1 MRTERGKGNAGRKL
15 VWGTLAGLFLAG
27 LVSLALGIRTNE
39 VELGRDSVY
48 DGTVKIAR
56 NEGGALV
63 FQDNELTSPVKLS
76 ALGGSA
82 TQHGTLTGLSADDH
96 PQYLNSARHLSGHHA
111 AYNAALPVPPDIH
124 GNATLGAH
132 VSDSD
137 IHLNRTENI
146 EITGGWRFYGGLLV
160 NGQVTLP
167 AMNSAGFVKNG
178 ADGLLSG
185 GNTVHLDSPD
195 VTGVLPA
202 SHVATD
208 LTVSSSGLV
217 DAGAVKSG
225 TLSNDRFSAFSDL
238 WSENKVGSS
247 DEQVARGNHVHNQF
261 PADYVDKLLETSQ
274 TMQGAL
280 VLPSL
285 NVGEATNA
293 GDGEIKIQHAQNAP
307 RVTTVYMAPQNQTQG
322 PHLVSEVFPSDYW
335 YDRDNIL
342 HDDDADAATYTTGA
356 WPRQHL
362 YVYDAGFTNLDA
374 VTFTGIEVTFRAK
387 SDRAGD
393 ANALFVNCVHGSQKL
408 GNAKEQ
414 IVGTSFATH
423 TLGGSSDLWGMTEW
437 EAQTYIPVNPSFGL
451 ELDSSLYDS
460 GDKVWVDWIKIK
472 IYYTQNSAARVWSA
486 GCRTADGD
494 YAIGQD
500 GDLST
505 SLSMRLS
512 RTTRLPQFPS
522 MTTAGVLKNDASGNV
537 TGGNYIHQLA
547 ASDGTPNPALS
558 VDATGQV
565 GIGTASPG
573 RTLDVNGTIR
583 GNSTLT
589 FGSTPGVLSYV
600 NTGSGNTLDPADDIL
615 SLYDGAASTK
625 YLKIWY
631 GGTNYLQFSGPNGA
645 DTNARSCLYVLHG
658 SAYFSFGDTTGGFGI
673 ANTNPSEK
681 LDVTGNIKFSGSLKQ
696 GSAVRIDTD
705 GDATVSSVTLAS
717 AGLIKQGSTTR
728 LDGSGNA
735 TLGNITSGSYN
746 VPRGRGIGTTLPSTD
761 LRDWD
766 MFFRSDI
773 ETLYIYVSGSWRAA
787 ASLP

>member
-76 ALGGSA
+76 ALGGNA

-132 VSDSD
+132 VSDPD

-167 AMNSAGFVKNG
+167 AMTSTGFVKNG

-208 LTVSSSGLV
+208 LTVSSAGLV

-238 WSENKVGSS
+238 WSENKVGST
-247 DEQVARGNHVHNQF
+247 DEQVARGNHVHNQY
-261 PADYVDKLLETSQ
+261 PTDYVDKWLVTSQ

-307 RVTTVYMAPQNQTQG
+307 RITTVYMAPQNQTQG
-322 PHLVSEVFPSDYW
+322 PHLVSVVFPSDHW

-342 HDDDADAATYTTGA
+342 HDDDADAATYTIGA

-362 YVYDAGFTNLDA
+362 YVYDAGFTNLEG
-374 VTFTGIEVTFRAK
+374 VTFTGVEVTFRAK
-387 SDRAGD
+387 TDRSGD
-393 ANALFVNCVHGSQKL
+393 VDGLFVNCVHGSQKL

-414 IVGTSFATH
+414 TLGTSFSTH

-451 ELDSSLYDS
+451 ELDSSLYAS

-472 IYYTQNSAARVWSA
+472 VYYTASTGAQAWVMGTRTTEGDFAISQNNDLTTDIAFRLLRTTKLPVFPAMSSA
-486 GCRTADGD
+486 G
-494 YAIGQD
+494 
-500 GDLST
+500 
-505 SLSMRLS
+505 
-512 RTTRLPQFPS
+512 F
-522 MTTAGVLKNDASGNV
+522 LKNDASGNV
-537 TGGNYIHQLA
+537 TGGNNAALADGSVLTTQHYHSALA
-547 ASDGTPNPALS
+547 ASDGSPNPAIS
-558 VDATGQV
+558 ANAAGAVTTV
-565 GIGTASPG
+565 G
-573 RTLDVNGTIR
+573 DF
-583 GNSTLT
+583 T
-589 FGSTPGVLSYV
+589 FGSTAS
-600 NTGSGNTLDPADDIL
+600 TLGYGPSAYGASLNAANDAL
-615 SLYDGAASTK
+615 NLYDGGNTGQA
-625 YLKIWY
+625 LLLWY
-631 GGTNYLQFSGPNGA
+631 GGANYLKLLGPNGGVA
-645 DTNARSCLYVLHG
+645 SSVSTIGPAIGHLNIAACVTPGNVGIYTANPTSKLHVTGDIKASTDITATGDAYCTSLTLG
-658 SAYFSFGDTTGGFGI
+658 SAG
-673 ANTNPSEK
+673 K
-681 LDVTGNIKFSGSLKQ
+681 LI
-696 GSAVRIDTD
+696 
-705 GDATVSSVTLAS
+705 
-717 AGLIKQGSTTR
+717 QGSTTR

-735 TLGNITSGSYN
+735 TLGNVTSSGYN

-766 MFFRSDI
+766 MFFRSD
-773 ETLYIYVSGSWRAA
+773 ESLLYIYVSGSWRAA
-787 ASLP
+787 APVP

>member
-285 NVGEATNA
+285 NVGEAKNA

-322 PHLVSEVFPSDYW
+322 PHLFSEVFPSDYW
-335 YDRDNIL
+335 FDRDNIL

-362 YVYDAGFTNLDA
+362 YVYDAGLTNLDGA
-374 VTFTGIEVTFRAK
+374 TFTGIEVTFRAK

-393 ANALFVNCVHGSQKL
+393 ANALFVNCVHGSQVL
-408 GNAKEQ
+408 GYVKEKTL
-414 IVGTSFATH
+414 GTSFATY
-423 TLGGSSDLWGMTEW
+423 TMGGPADLWGMTQW
-437 EAQTYIPVNPSFGL
+437 EAQTYIPVNASFGL
-451 ELDSSLYDS
+451 ELDSSLYAS

-472 IYYTQNSAARVWSA
+472 VYYTVSTGAQAWVMGTRTTEGDFAISQNNDLATDIAFRLLRTTKLPVFPAMSSA
-486 GCRTADGD
+486 G
-494 YAIGQD
+494 
-500 GDLST
+500 
-505 SLSMRLS
+505 
-512 RTTRLPQFPS
+512 F
-522 MTTAGVLKNDASGNV
+522 LKNDASGNV
-537 TGGNYIHQLA
+537 TGGNNAELANGSVLTTQHYHSALA
-547 ASDGTPNPALS
+547 ASDGSPNPALS
-558 VDATGQV
+558 ANAAGAVTTV
-565 GIGTASPG
+565 G
-573 RTLDVNGTIR
+573 DF
-583 GNSTLT
+583 T
-589 FGSTPGVLSYV
+589 FGSTAS
-600 NTGSGNTLDPADDIL
+600 TLGYALGAYGATLNPANDAL
-615 SLYDGAASTK
+615 NLYDGGNTGQA
-625 YLKIWY
+625 LLLWY
-631 GGTNYLQFSGPNGA
+631 GGCNYLKLLGPNGGVA
-645 DTNARSCLYVLHG
+645 SSVSTIGPLVGHLNISTFGTAGNVGIHTPNPTSKLHVTGDIKASTDITAAGDAYCTSLTLG
-658 SAYFSFGDTTGGFGI
+658 SAG
-673 ANTNPSEK
+673 K
-681 LDVTGNIKFSGSLKQ
+681 LI
-696 GSAVRIDTD
+696 
-705 GDATVSSVTLAS
+705 
-717 AGLIKQGSTTR
+717 QGSTTR

-735 TLGNITSGSYN
+735 TLGNVTSSGYN

-773 ETLYIYVSGSWRAA
+773 ETLYVYVSGSWRAA